1 MALQKVVFA
10 SANAHKIDEVKMIL
24 SGIAEVISPAEL
36 GFTQDIPENGTTFE
50 ANALIKAHAI
60 YKATGLACIADDSGL
75 CVEAL
80 NDEPGVFSARYA
92 GEPVNHANNIQKI
105 LDNLGDSANRR
116 ARFVAVLC
124 AVGFSEQPLFARGEV
139 HGEIL
144 LTPQGEG
151 GFGYDPVFKADGM
164 DKSFAQCTPE
174 EKNAMSHRGR
184 AWKAMLPLLSAKVPE
199 IPVADFDYPLTDDR
213 IAKFP
218 VSPRDTSKLLVSS
231 GNLISHA
238 IFSELPEFLA
248 SNGTDESV
256 LLVTNSTKVIPAR
269 LHGTTESGAAVEIFL
284 LDPLSPDWQLWQTM
298 VGGRKKFKENGSV
311 LVSHG
316 DCALEITWHNR
327 DKDQVK
333 LTVLCGDLT
342 IMEAIDQLGRVP
354 LPPYLNREVEPE
366 DRERY
371 QAIFADTPGAVAA
384 PTASLHFT
392 ESLLERLS
400 ASGVQFTSALL
411 HVGAGTFRPMSGN
424 SASEHDMHAERFEIS
439 VETLKKLRDHS
450 GKIVAVGTTVMR
462 VLESLYY
469 IYRYGI
475 ADAEFL
481 QRAVVDDLE
490 ELSDYRQADV
500 SGSFYWVSKDMAYR
514 QEGNLLNSAFG
525 NSASGNLSSVNSAKG
540 RYFTKEQRGEWLQVL
555 VELAESGGGKL
566 SGRTQIFIVPGFKF
580 SVCDGIITNFH
591 QPKSTLLM
599 LVGAMVGEHWKE
611 IYSTALQENYR
622 FLSFGDGSL
631 LWRR

>member
-333 LTVLCGDLT
+333 LAVLSGDLT

-514 QEGNLLNSAFG
+514 QEGNLLNPASG
-525 NSASGNLSSVNSAKG
+525 NSAFGNLSSVNSANW

-566 SGRTQIFIVPGFKF
+566 SGRTQIFIVLGFKF

-599 LVGAMVGEHWKE
+599 LVGAMVGEQWKE

>member
-50 ANALIKAHAI
+50 ANALIKAHTVF
-60 YKATGLACIADDSGL
+60 KATGLACIADDSGL
-75 CVEAL
+75 CVETL

-105 LDNLGDSANRR
+105 LDSLGDTPHRR

-144 LTPQGEG
+144 LEPQGKG
-151 GFGYDPVFKADGM
+151 GFGYDPIFKADGM
-164 DKSFAQCTPE
+164 DKSFAQCIPE

-184 AWKAMLPLLSAKVPE
+184 AWQAMLPLLSAKVPE
-199 IPVADFDYPLTDDR
+199 ILVPDFYYPLEDER

-231 GNLISHA
+231 GDLLSHST
-238 IFSELPEFLA
+238 FSELPVFLA
-248 SNGTDESV
+248 SNRADESV

-284 LDPLSPDWQLWQTM
+284 LDPLSPDWQLWQAM
-298 VGGRKKFKENGSV
+298 VGGRKKFKEDGRV

-316 DCALEITWHNR
+316 DCALQITWHHR

-333 LTVLCGDLT
+333 LTVLRGELS
-342 IMEAIDQLGRVP
+342 IMEAIDRLGRVP

-392 ESLLERLS
+392 ESLLGRLS
-400 ASGVQFTSALL
+400 TSGVQFASALL

-439 VETLKKLRDHS
+439 VETLEKLRDHP

-481 QRAVVDDLE
+481 QRAVADDLE

-500 SGSFYWVSKDMAYR
+500 SGNFYWVSKEMAYR
-514 QEGNLLNSAFG
+514 QEGDLL
-525 NSASGNLSSVNSAKG
+525 NSASGNPASGNISSGNSAKG
-540 RYFTKEQRGEWLQVL
+540 GYFTKEQKSEWLQVL
-555 VELAESGGGKL
+555 VDLAESKGGKL
-566 SGRTQIFIVPGFKF
+566 SGRTQIFIVPGFNF

>member
-1 MALQKVVFA
+1 
-10 SANAHKIDEVKMIL
+10 
-24 SGIAEVISPAEL
+24 
-36 GFTQDIPENGTTFE
+36 
-50 ANALIKAHAI
+50 
-60 YKATGLACIADDSGL
+60 
-75 CVEAL
+75 
-80 NDEPGVFSARYA
+80 
-92 GEPVNHANNIQKI
+92 
-105 LDNLGDSANRR
+105 
-116 ARFVAVLC
+116 
-124 AVGFSEQPLFARGEV
+124 
-139 HGEIL
+139 
-144 LTPQGEG
+144 
-151 GFGYDPVFKADGM
+151 M
-164 DKSFAQCTPE
+164 DKSFAQCIPE

-184 AWKAMLPLLSAKVPE
+184 AWQAMLPLLSAKVPE
-199 IPVADFDYPLTDDR
+199 ILVPDFYYPLEDER

-231 GNLISHA
+231 GDLLSHST
-238 IFSELPEFLA
+238 FSELPVFLA
-248 SNGTDESV
+248 SNRADESV

-284 LDPLSPDWQLWQTM
+284 LDPLSPDWQLWQAM
-298 VGGRKKFKENGSV
+298 VGGRKKFKEDGRV

-316 DCALEITWHNR
+316 DCALQITWHHR

-333 LTVLCGDLT
+333 LTVLRGELS
-342 IMEAIDQLGRVP
+342 IMEAIDRLGRVP

-392 ESLLERLS
+392 ESLLGRLS
-400 ASGVQFTSALL
+400 TSGVQFASALL

-439 VETLKKLRDHS
+439 VETLEKLRDHP

-481 QRAVVDDLE
+481 QRAVADDLE

-500 SGSFYWVSKDMAYR
+500 SGNFYWVSKEMAYR
-514 QEGNLLNSAFG
+514 QEGDLL
-525 NSASGNLSSVNSAKG
+525 NSASGNPASGNISSGNSAKG
-540 RYFTKEQRGEWLQVL
+540 GYFTKEQKSEWLQVL
-555 VELAESGGGKL
+555 VDLAESKGGKL
-566 SGRTQIFIVPGFKF
+566 SGRTQIFIVPGFNF

>member
-1 MALQKVVFA
+1 M
-10 SANAHKIDEVKMIL
+10 
-24 SGIAEVISPAEL
+24 
-36 GFTQDIPENGTTFE
+36 
-50 ANALIKAHAI
+50 
-60 YKATGLACIADDSGL
+60 
-75 CVEAL
+75 
-80 NDEPGVFSARYA
+80 
-92 GEPVNHANNIQKI
+92 
-105 LDNLGDSANRR
+105 
-116 ARFVAVLC
+116 
-124 AVGFSEQPLFARGEV
+124 
-139 HGEIL
+139 
-144 LTPQGEG
+144 
-151 GFGYDPVFKADGM
+151 
-164 DKSFAQCTPE
+164 
-174 EKNAMSHRGR
+174 
-184 AWKAMLPLLSAKVPE
+184 
-199 IPVADFDYPLTDDR
+199 
-213 IAKFP
+213 
-218 VSPRDTSKLLVSS
+218 LVSS

-327 DKDQVK
+327 YKDQVK
-333 LTVLCGDLT
+333 LTVLSGVLS

-424 SASEHDMHAERFEIS
+424 SATEHDMHAERFEIS

-481 QRAVVDDLE
+481 QRAVADDLE

-514 QEGNLLNSAFG
+514 QEGNLLNSASG

-566 SGRTQIFIVPGFKF
+566 SGRTQIFIVPGFEF

>member
-105 LDNLGDSANRR
+105 LDNLGDSTNRR

-151 GFGYDPVFKADGM
+151 GFGYDPAFKADGM

-333 LTVLCGDLT
+333 LTVLSGVLS

-424 SASEHDMHAERFEIS
+424 SATEHDMHAERFEIS

-514 QEGNLLNSAFG
+514 QEGNLLNPASG
-525 NSASGNLSSVNSAKG
+525 NSAFGNLSSVNSANW